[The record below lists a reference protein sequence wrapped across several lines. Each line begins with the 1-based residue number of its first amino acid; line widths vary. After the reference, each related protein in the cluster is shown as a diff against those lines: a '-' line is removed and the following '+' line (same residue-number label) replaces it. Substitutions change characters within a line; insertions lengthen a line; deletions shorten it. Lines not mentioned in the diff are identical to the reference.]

1 MSRKNRVDDDTNDGD
16 LNGDALVGAEAE
28 TGARE
33 FDTDKAYRNA
43 PLVVIVGRPNVGK
56 STLFNRF
63 LRKRRAITDP
73 TPGVTR
79 DPIEENAFINGMPVR
94 VMDTGGFKL
103 DRVAGTWEAEMDE
116 LVVDKTVASLKKAD
130 LILLML
136 EAGPATAED
145 EEFIELLRPYR
156 NRLLVAVNKTE
167 GGRRE
172 SDAWNFLQYG
182 FEEVIFISAEHGDN
196 ILELGEA
203 ITKRLDFSR
212 VEEGEAETHIRLAI
226 VGKPNTGKSTLSN
239 RLTGTDASIVSDIA
253 GTTRDVVEG
262 EFTYKKRKFQV
273 LDTAGIRRK
282 SRVHEDIEYYSVNR
296 AIKTLKHA
304 DIVVHMIDAK
314 EGLAEQ
320 DKKIIAHA
328 SAEGLGVI
336 FVLNKWDTMD
346 QDAKTFKKAVKDMK
360 VMFGQMEFAPVLAL
374 SALQGTGVNE
384 LLNTALELYSQLS
397 RKVETSALNLALA
410 DWVAA
415 APPPQG
421 RTNKFKI
428 RYLVQTQANPVKFLA
443 FATRPDAVTDSYV
456 AYIRNRIRKDLGF
469 DKIPVVV
476 EVKGSRKKWEDRER

>member
-1 MSRKNRVDDDTNDGD
+1 MKKKDRIEEDMMSGEGSPVAAGP
-16 LNGDALVGAEAE
+16 NGGAE
-28 TGARE
+28 RV
-33 FDTDKAYRNA
+33 FDEEKTYRNQ

-79 DPIEENAFINGMPVR
+79 DPIEDEAFINGKPVR

-103 DRVAGTWEAEMDE
+103 DRVAGTPDAAMDE
-116 LVVDKTVASLKKAD
+116 LVVEKTLNALKKAD
-130 LILLML
+130 EILLLL

-145 EEFIELLRPYR
+145 EEFIKLLRPYR
-156 NRLLVAVNKTE
+156 DKLLVAVNKTE

-172 SDAWNFLQYG
+172 ADAWNFLRFG
-182 FEEVIFISAEHGDN
+182 FDEVLFVSAEHGDN
-196 ILELGEA
+196 IIELGEA

-212 VEEGEAETHIRLAI
+212 VEEGEEEKAIRIAI

-239 RLTGTDASIVSDIA
+239 RLTGTEASIVSDIA

-262 EFTYKKRKFQV
+262 EFAYRGHTFHV

-282 SRVHEDIEYYSVNR
+282 SRVKEDIEYYSVNR
-296 AIKTLKHA
+296 AIKTLKDA
-304 DIVVHMIDAK
+304 DVVFHMIDAK

-328 SAEGLGVI
+328 TAEGLGVI

-346 QDAKTFKKAVKDMK
+346 QDKKTFKDASRNMR
-360 VMFGQMEFAPVLAL
+360 VMFGQMEYAPILAL
-374 SALQGTGVNE
+374 SALEGTGIKE
-384 LLNTALELYSQLS
+384 LLNTAIELYGQLS
-397 RKVETSALNLALA
+397 RKIETSALNLALS

-415 APPPQG
+415 SPPPQG
-421 RTNKFKI
+421 RVNKFKI
-428 RYLVQTQANPVKFLA
+428 RYIVQTQTNPVKFLL
-443 FATRPDAVTDSYV
+443 FATRPEAVTDSYV
-456 AYIRNRIRKDLGF
+456 SYIRNRIRKDLGF
-469 DKIPVVV
+469 DRIPVVV
-476 EVKGSRKKWEDRER
+476 EVKGSRKKWEDRDN